1 MLILSKCL
9 FDSYIIII
17 ALLITVH
24 SVVENQVNPSA
35 ESHKEDQ
42 VGKGHLH
49 HVMNN
54 PHEGGGDGAQGAVQL
69 EPVEVVQEQEDDAF
83 GRNKHIT

>member
-1 MLILSKCL
+1 MVIPSKCL

-35 ESHKEDQ
+35 ESDKEDQ
-42 VGKGHLH
+42 VGKGDLQ
-49 HVMNN
+49 HVVDH

-69 EPVEVVQEQEDDAF
+69 EPVEVVQEQE
-83 GRNKHIT
+83 NNSY

>member
-1 MLILSKCL
+1 MVIPSKCL

-24 SVVENQVNPSA
+24 SVVENQVNAGA

-42 VGKGHLH
+42 VGKCHLQ
-49 HVMNN
+49 HVVDHT
-54 PHEGGGDGAQGAVQL
+54 HEGGGDGAQGAVQL